1 MIDGRNVFDE
11 TAQILHEHVTTVK
24 KLLLFKMITQLVA

>member
-11 TAQILHEHVTTVK
+11 PVQILNEHITTVK